1 MYIQESFQS
10 NCKDE
15 VKPLFASKERVPICG
30 MPISKERAYKAI
42 NSSSFEKSFITS
54 QRIHVIHSV
63 EGAEKII
70 SRIWL
75 KLSQKIL

>member
-1 MYIQESFQS
+1 MYVQESFQS

-54 QRIHVIHSV
+54 QRIHVILIFLVNSLV
-63 EGAEKII
+63 NF
-70 SRIWL
+70 
-75 KLSQKIL
+75 